1 MAQIDTEFFVRALKS
16 ECRDAAVTDCIA
28 NFRSPPGRTPRPE
41 LVQIAKWFIGLSDS
55 ERTMVESAMA
65 EAADATLFGVLCVLD
80 GVRAIKAEEEKAE
93 YVISAVRAGETTQ
106 ISPPRRSCM
115 TSTDQSDNRLLQPT
129 ALRPAERQH

>member
-1 MAQIDTEFFVRALKS
+1 MTSNVVAQIDIEFFVRALKS

-28 NFRSPPGRTPRPE
+28 SFRSPPGRTPRPE

-80 GVRAIKAEEEKAE
+80 GVRAIEAEEEKAE

-106 ISPPRRSCM
+106 ISPTETFLHDIYRS
-115 TSTDQSDNRLLQPT
+115 
-129 ALRPAERQH
+129 ER

>member
-28 NFRSPPGRTPRPE
+28 SFRSPPGRTPRPE

-80 GVRAIKAEEEKAE
+80 GVRAIEAEEESRVC
-93 YVISAVRAGETTQ
+93 YF
-106 ISPPRRSCM
+106 CC
-115 TSTDQSDNRLLQPT
+115 TSGRNNSNLAHRDV
-129 ALRPAERQH
+129 PA

>member
-1 MAQIDTEFFVRALKS
+1 VAQIDIEFFVRALKS

-28 NFRSPPGRTPRPE
+28 SFCSPPGRTPRPE

-80 GVRAIKAEEEKAE
+80 GVRAIEAEEEKAE

-106 ISPPRRSCM
+106 ISPTETFLHDIYRS
-115 TSTDQSDNRLLQPT
+115 
-129 ALRPAERQH
+129 ER